1 MALILFVIRIESLH
15 ISNLIFLCLYIQV
28 SIKPPASVLKGA
40 TTNTI
45 GLSSPN
51 NLLNTQLS
59 AAKGSN
65 NLIQP
70 TLASSTTSTN
80 LAAASNNIIAQ
91 ISSTTSPNGS
101 SNANPLQLVE
111 GNTAT
116 NIPLLCG
123 QIVAQLNG
131 LLFLVHGLNNSTIE
145 LNLQQQL
152 IAIYTRLQEV
162 VAMVEQ
168 AKNQQQ
174 ENGTKKNVS
183 NVVFFIATLQ
193 YLSAF

>member
-1 MALILFVIRIESLH
+1 MAAV
-15 ISNLIFLCLYIQV
+15 
-28 SIKPPASVLKGA
+28 
-40 TTNTI
+40 
-45 GLSSPN
+45 
-51 NLLNTQLS
+51 
-59 AAKGSN
+59 
-65 NLIQP
+65 
-70 TLASSTTSTN
+70 
-80 LAAASNNIIAQ
+80 SNNIIAQ
-91 ISSTTSPNGS
+91 ISSTTSPTGS

-168 AKNQQQ
+168 AKNQQ
-174 ENGTKKNVS
+174 ENGTKKNEVIISTQKQAKQGGNANVTTINTTS
-183 NVVFFIATLQ
+183 NINNEMIQKELEKIKDSKLKEEEKIAKHIQ
-193 YLSAF
+193 QI